1 MGRVKW
7 IPGRKTNMKD
17 QKTEIKEAMDAAD
30 EALDCLRRAQDR
42 LASAKNWGILDI
54 LGGGLISTF
63 MKQNRMSEA
72 NDELASARD
81 ALKNFASELKDVSDV
96 NLDNIEVNDF
106 LSFADYFFDGAIA
119 DWMIQS
125 RISDARDQVRRAIDQ
140 IETIRDNLQAE
151 FDKLG

>member
-1 MGRVKW
+1 
-7 IPGRKTNMKD
+7 MKD

-30 EALDCLRRAQDR
+30 EALDCLHRAQDR

-54 LGGGLISTF
+54 LGGGLISVHEA
-63 MKQNRMSEA
+63 KPHERA

-106 LSFADYFFDGAIA
+106 CRL
-119 DWMIQS
+119 
-125 RISDARDQVRRAIDQ
+125 RITSSTAQ
-140 IETIRDNLQAE
+140 
-151 FDKLG
+151 

>member
-1 MGRVKW
+1 
-7 IPGRKTNMKD
+7 MKD

-30 EALDCLRRAQDR
+30 EALDSLRRAQDR

-119 DWMIQS
+119 DWMVQS

-151 FDKLG
+151 SDKLG

>member
-1 MGRVKW
+1 
-7 IPGRKTNMKD
+7 
-17 QKTEIKEAMDAAD
+17 
-30 EALDCLRRAQDR
+30 
-42 LASAKNWGILDI
+42 
-54 LGGGLISTF
+54 

-72 NDELASARD
+72 NAELASARD

-119 DWMIQS
+119 DWMMQS
-125 RISDARDQVRRAIDQ
+125 RISDARDQVRRAVDQ